1 MSGIVTSSTRSR
13 MGWLAGG
20 ALVGVLSA
28 VIVSPGLAPALA
40 QSTAPGGSQ
49 DHTLSVSGT
58 GIVYVKPDIAD
69 VSLGVTL
76 RRNTAKD
83 ASTAAATAMQQ
94 IIAAIKAQ
102 GVKDEDIQTSSIS
115 LSPAYD
121 YSGNNPK
128 LIGYDASN
136 IVDVTVR
143 DLTKAGP
150 VIDAATAA
158 GANTVNGISFRV
170 ADQSAVEAQA
180 RTAAMNDAKAKADTL
195 AAAGGVTITGVIA
208 ISELSAPSPTPLPFV
223 ESAVGAGA
231 KDASTPVQGG
241 NVELTV
247 TVTVVYGIN

>member
-1 MSGIVTSSTRSR
+1 MSGIVTAATRSR
-13 MGWLAGG
+13 IGWLASG

-40 QSTAPGGSQ
+40 QSTAPGGAM

-69 VSLGVTL
+69 VSLGVTV

-83 ASTAAATAMQQ
+83 ASAAS
-94 IIAAIKAQ
+94 AAIMTKVIDAVKAQ
-102 GVKDEDIQTSSIS
+102 GVADADIQTISIG
-115 LSPAYD
+115 LNPAYD

-128 LIGYDASN
+128 LVGYDATN
-136 IVDVTVR
+136 IVQVTVR
-143 DLTKAGP
+143 DLTKAGA
-150 VIDAATAA
+150 VIDAATEA

-170 ADQSAVEAQA
+170 ADQSAVESQA

-195 AAAGGVTITGVIA
+195 AAAGGVTITGIIA
-208 ISELSAPSPTPLPFV
+208 ISELSAPSPTPYPF
-223 ESAVGAGA
+223 AQGGGAG
-231 KDASTPVQGG
+231 DVRASTPVQGG

-247 TVTVVYGIN
+247 TVSVVYGIN